1 MSLLC
6 NQQIDHALSYYVR
19 PAVYEF
25 AESAELRHQEDIGF
39 IGLGTVARS
48 KCVSVDELL
57 K

>member
-1 MSLLC
+1 MSLVY

-19 PAVYEF
+19 PSVYEF
-25 AESAELRHQEDIGF
+25 AESAELRHQEDIGL

-48 KCVSVDELL
+48 MCVSVVELL